1 MVCYISNLSEICH
14 NFCLLRCSVKSLKH
28 AQTNTRKEF
37 SLCILFCREIIRWT
51 DFVPFFFSF
60 FFRSIRSCA
69 QNPSHRTYK
78 KKKKKVLHTAD
89 TIILWIKFC
98 KLGAAKAKKGRKTSV
113 DTSASEVINLNEN
126 AVSLTT
132 LFLFMLIFI
141 LVLYYKSM
149 PKSGFES

>member
-1 MVCYISNLSEICH
+1 MHRLTQGKNLAYVY
-14 NFCLLRCSVKSLKH
+14 CSVEKLSDG
-28 AQTNTRKEF
+28 QI
-37 SLCILFCREIIRWT
+37 LCL
-51 DFVPFFFSF
+51 FFFLF
-60 FFRSIRSCA
+60 FLGASEVALKIL
-69 QNPSHRTYK
+69 HTELT

>member
-1 MVCYISNLSEICH
+1 MDR
-14 NFCLLRCSVKSLKH
+14 FC
-28 AQTNTRKEF
+28 AF
-37 SLCILFCREIIRWT
+37 F
-51 DFVPFFFSF
+51 FFFFFSEHQKL
-60 FFRSIRSCA
+60 RSKSFT
-69 QNPSHRTYK
+69 QNLQ